1 MLQEVFYWV
10 FNMSITAAITGV
22 FVMLAR
28 LVPKI
33 PRRLTV
39 LLWLVPF
46 FRMTVPFGLNSP
58 YSLMSLLAGI
68 TTKTV
73 VVFKP
78 TDDVSFSMMNSVRA
92 ADSYFPITYKVN
104 LLDQIFNIASIIWI
118 IVFLAIILLLAVIYF
133 TTLHEMKDAK
143 YLRDN
148 IFLSDK
154 ALSPAVYGIVKPK
167 IILPTAY
174 ADKDIELV
182 LLHEKIHISRAD
194 NMWRVIALLIV
205 AAHWFNPL
213 SWVFYKLF
221 LTDIELS
228 CDESVLVKT
237 GSVRAKEYALLLLK
251 SKESTNVC
259 ASEFGGTT
267 KIRTRIENIL
277 FFKKMTCFSLI
288 VSFALFAAIF
298 YVLLTNAG

>member
-22 FVMLAR
+22 LVMLAR

-46 FRMTVPFGLNSP
+46 FRMTVPLGLNSP

-73 VVFKP
+73 VVYQP
-78 TDDVSFSMMNSVRA
+78 TDDASFSMMNSVRA

-118 IVFLAIILLLAVIYF
+118 IVFLVIILMLGVIYF

-143 YLRDN
+143 HLRDN
-148 IFLSDK
+148 IFLSGK
-154 ALSPAVYGIVKPK
+154 AVSPAVYGIVKPK
-167 IILPTAY
+167 IILPTYY

-182 LLHEKIHISRAD
+182 LLHEKMHIRRGD
-194 NMWRVIALLIV
+194 NIWRVITFLIV

-221 LTDIELS
+221 LTDLELS
-228 CDESVLVKT
+228 CDECVLVKL
-237 GSVRAKEYALLLLK
+237 GYVRAKEYALALLE
-251 SKESTNVC
+251 SKESMNVC
-259 ASEFGGTT
+259 ASAFGGA
-267 KIRTRIENIL
+267 KIRARIENIL
-277 FFKKMTCFSLI
+277 FFKKLTWLSLI